1 MATTS
6 LELVKEREWG
16 FCGRVILM
24 TSLSGLLRSWKWSVQ
39 SHDADTNNAGMEG
52 QYCPQ
57 WSRFWTY
64 NALCCIQ

>member
-1 MATTS
+1 
-6 LELVKEREWG
+6 
-16 FCGRVILM
+16 M

-57 WSRFWTY
+57 WSRFRTY
-64 NALCCIQ
+64 NALCCIQQI